1 MIGYTVIFFILSI
14 VSSLFAFGGLAPGWE
29 RESFIVFFFCVG
41 SCLSGLVI
49 CTVTKS

>member
-14 VSSLFAFGGLAPGWE
+14 ASSLFAFGGLAPGWE
-29 RESFIVFFFCVG
+29 WLSIKVFFFCVG
-41 SCLSGLVI
+41 SCLTGLAI